1 MVLKMK
7 IKFLSFFSLFLC
19 LSNIVFSKSL
29 LNEDLKNSLEFLY
42 SFNPELKYERNILR
56 AKDEL
61 MPQALS
67 EFRPEIKGYYQKGKV
82 HTNSHGFN
90 ITSDGIRTETNK
102 GVTIIQDIFDGG
114 SSLSNLKVAK
124 NTIFAFTRKNNKKSI
139 NALISNNFYKEIEKK
154 EYIKFKYE
162 NRK

>member
-82 HTNSHGFN
+82 QIYASLKRIYRCSSDFN
-90 ITSDGIRTETNK
+90 RCSYWYD
-102 GVTIIQDIFDGG
+102 VF
-114 SSLSNLKVAK
+114 
-124 NTIFAFTRKNNKKSI
+124 KK
-139 NALISNNFYKEIEKK
+139 
-154 EYIKFKYE
+154 
-162 NRK
+162 